1 MSAIHHTMANK
12 GTPYDTKIEYIESS
26 GDAYFSLRDYLIATV
41 LPWGTTDDWKVRIEV
56 VDPLQ
61 RGDKKMF
68 GATYS
73 YGIAIY
79 SGDWR
84 PSFVSGW
91 PFTNIKIA
99 TYPIV
104 DFIAGRNYVEL
115 KSVDGVSL
123 YRNDAGHVGWHVN
136 REFLVGTMAGDNGEI
151 MYPSQICPHRIYSF
165 SRIRDGKL
173 VFDFI
178 PCIIDGVV
186 GMYEDISGV
195 FYSSQTSTPFIAGP
209 EIK

>member
-12 GTPYDTKIEYIESS
+12 GKPYDTRLEYIESS
-26 GDAYFSLRDYLIATV
+26 GAAYFSLRNYLTANVI
-41 LPWGTTDDWKVRIEV
+41 PWGTTDDWKVRIGV
-56 VDPLQ
+56 VDPSQ
-61 RGDKKMF
+61 SGDKKMF

-79 SGDWR
+79 SGYWR
-84 PSFVSGW
+84 PSFVGSW
-91 PFTNIKIA
+91 PFTQVKIA
-99 TYPIV
+99 TYPII
-104 DFIAGRNYVEL
+104 DFIAGLDHVEL
-115 KSVDGVSL
+115 KSIDGVSQ
-123 YRNDAGHVGWHVN
+123 YRNDGHVGWHKN

-151 MYPSQICPHRIYSF
+151 MSPNQICPHRIYSF
-165 SRIRDGKL
+165 SRKKDGKL
-173 VFDFI
+173 AFDFI
-178 PCIIDGVV
+178 PCIMDGVV

>member
-12 GTPYDTKIEYIESS
+12 GTPYDTRLEYIESS
-26 GDAYFSLRDYLIATV
+26 GAAYFSLRDYLSANVI
-41 LPWGTTDDWKVRIEV
+41 PWGTTDDWKVRIGV
-56 VDPLQ
+56 VDPSQ
-61 RGDKKMF
+61 SGDQKMF
-68 GATYS
+68 GATHS
-73 YGIAIY
+73 FGIAINN
-79 SGDWR
+79 GGWR
-84 PSFVSGW
+84 PSFVGSW
-91 PFTNIKIA
+91 SFTNVKIA

-115 KSVDGVSL
+115 KSVDGEVIFKDTS
-123 YRNDAGHVGWHVN
+123 GKVGWN
-136 REFLVGTMAGDNGEI
+136 SQQDYTVGTMVDDYGAI
-151 MYPSQICPHRIYSF
+151 LPPSNICTHRIYSF
-165 SRIRDGKL
+165 SRIKDGKL
-173 VFDFI
+173 AFDFI

>member
-1 MSAIHHTMANK
+1 MIAVRHILFEK
-12 GTPYDTKIEYIESS
+12 RLPYDTKIEYIESS
-26 GDAYFSLRDYLIATV
+26 GAAYFSLRDYLTANVI
-41 LPWGTTDDWKVRIEV
+41 PWGTTDDWKVRIGV
-56 VDPLQ
+56 VDPSQ
-61 RGDKKMF
+61 SGDKKMF
-68 GATYS
+68 GKTYA

-79 SGDWR
+79 SGGWR

-104 DFIAGRNYVEL
+104 DFIAGRDYVEL
-115 KSVDGVSL
+115 KSVDGEVL
-123 YRNDAGHVGWHVN
+123 YKNSSGKVGWNSH
-136 REFLVGTMAGDNGEI
+136 EDYTVGTMVNDSGSI
-151 MYPSQICPHRIYSF
+151 LPPSNICAHRIYSF

-178 PCIIDGVV
+178 PCIMDGVV

>member
-12 GTPYDTKIEYIESS
+12 GKPYDTKIEYIESS
-26 GDAYFSLRDYLIATV
+26 GAAYFSLRDYLTANVI
-41 LPWGTTDDWKVRIEV
+41 PWGPTDDWKVRIGE
-56 VDPLQ
+56 VDPSQ
-61 RGDKKMF
+61 NGDKKMF
-68 GATYS
+68 GKTYA
-73 YGIAIY
+73 YGMAIY
-79 SGDWR
+79 SGGWR
-84 PSFVSGW
+84 PSFVSSW

-104 DFIAGRNYVEL
+104 DFIAGRDYVEL

-123 YRNDAGHVGWHVN
+123 YRNDAGYVGWHSH
-136 REFLVGTMAGDNGEI
+136 EDYTVGTMVTDSGAI
-151 MYPSQICPHRIYSF
+151 LPPSNICAHRIYSF

-173 VFDFI
+173 AFDFT
-178 PCIIDGVV
+178 PCIMDGVV

>member
-1 MSAIHHTMANK
+1 MIAARHILFEK
-12 GTPYDTKIEYIESS
+12 RLPYDTKIEYIESS
-26 GDAYFSLRDYLIATV
+26 GAAYFSLRDYLIETV
-41 LPWGTTDDWKVRIEV
+41 LPWGTTDDWKVRIGV
-56 VDPLQ
+56 VDPSQ
-61 RGDKKMF
+61 SGDKKMF

-79 SGDWR
+79 GGGWR
-84 PSFVSGW
+84 PSFVGNW
-91 PFTNIKIA
+91 PFTQVKIA

-123 YRNDAGHVGWHVN
+123 YRNDAGYVGWHVN
-136 REFLVGTMAGDNGEI
+136 REFLVGTMAGDHGEI
-151 MYPSQICPHRIYSF
+151 MSPSQICPHRIYSF
-165 SRIRDGKL
+165 SRIKDGKL
-173 VFDFI
+173 AFDFI
-178 PCIIDGVV
+178 SCIMDGVV

>member
-1 MSAIHHTMANK
+1 MIAARHILFEK
-12 GTPYDTKIEYIESS
+12 RLPYDTKIEYIESS
-26 GDAYFSLRDYLIATV
+26 GAAYFSLRDYLIATV
-41 LPWGTTDDWKVRIEV
+41 LPWGTTDDWEVRIGV
-56 VDPLQ
+56 VDPSQ
-61 RGDKKMF
+61 SGDKKMF
-68 GATYS
+68 G
-73 YGIAIY
+73 
-79 SGDWR
+79 
-84 PSFVSGW
+84 
-91 PFTNIKIA
+91 A

-104 DFIAGRNYVEL
+104 DFIAGRDHVEL

-123 YRNDAGHVGWHVN
+123 YRNDAGYVGWHVN
-136 REFLVGTMAGDNGEI
+136 REFLVGTMAGDHGEI
-151 MYPSQICPHRIYSF
+151 MGPSQICPHRIYSF

-178 PCIIDGVV
+178 PCIMDGVV

>member
-12 GTPYDTKIEYIESS
+12 GKPYDTRLEYIESS
-26 GDAYFSLRDYLIATV
+26 GAAYFSLRDYFTANVI
-41 LPWGTTDDWKVRIEV
+41 PWGTPDDWKVRIGV
-56 VDPLQ
+56 VDPSQ

-68 GATYS
+68 GKTYA

-79 SGDWR
+79 SGGWR
-84 PSFVSGW
+84 PSYARNW
-91 PFTNIKIA
+91 PFTQVKIA

-104 DFIAGRNYVEL
+104 DFIAGRDYAEL
-115 KSVDGVSL
+115 KSIDGEVL
-123 YRNDAGHVGWHVN
+123 YKDTSGRVGWD
-136 REFLVGTMAGDNGEI
+136 RTTDYTVGTMVSDSGDI
-151 MYPSQICPHRIYSF
+151 LPPSNICAHRIYSF
-165 SRIRDGKL
+165 SRIKDGKL
-173 VFDFI
+173 AFDFI
-178 PCIIDGVV
+178 PCIMDGVV